1 MERILLVDWLAII
14 PRKFRLRTGHET
26 GRILST
32 GFVGG
37 LRERENQYE
46 RNILPAPLVYRLS
59 DKASPGSYALTD
71 KR

>member
-1 MERILLVDWLAII
+1 MNLTFL
-14 PRKFRLRTGHET
+14 K
-26 GRILST
+26 ILST
-32 GFVGG
+32 GLVGR
-37 LRERENQYE
+37 LRVRENQYE